1 MSQETV
7 ALLLILAVGA
17 FGRNQTVLAAAALA
31 LLLMA
36 LPLPSV
42 LTALADNGIRAG
54 IFLLMLAVLAE
65 LALGRVPMKNLMR
78 ELWTVPSILAIL
90 GGILASWMSGRG
102 IELLQGRPQV
112 AIGLVVGSV
121 LGASFFGG
129 VPIGP
134 VFAAGVTA
142 VALGLWQVISR

>member
-17 FGRNQTVLAAAALA
+17 FGRNYMVTVAAIAALVLA
-31 LLLMA
+31 A

-42 LTALADNGIRAG
+42 LEALADNGIRVG

-65 LALGRVPMKNLMR
+65 LAIGRVPLHSLVR
-78 ELWTVPSILAIL
+78 ELWSVPSLLAIA

-102 IELLQGRPQV
+102 IELLQRQPQV
-112 AIGLVVGSV
+112 AIGLVIGSV
-121 LGASFFGG
+121 LGTSFFGG

-134 VFAAGVTA
+134 LFAAGVTA
-142 VALGLWQVISR
+142 VAIGLWQVFSR